1 MEAKR
6 GRIFTQ
12 YTLEHECLFSSSS
25 CKVKGQ
31 YYGIVSLCLKSMCVR
46 GSPCRY
52 LKFYLSGVGA
62 VEHGG
67 FVVPVWGRA
76 WTTCVCMVFKSY
88 NCCQCKFSD
97 RVNLKLWGHLLL
109 VFSNFPG
116 SRTTCLRR
124 EKLTFRHFIVLNMI
138 KKQFSMNTT

>member
-62 VEHGG
+62 VEHGCSLYLSEVG
-67 FVVPVWGRA
+67 LEPPVYVWCLNHTTVVNA
-76 WTTCVCMVFKSY
+76 SF
-88 NCCQCKFSD
+88 
-97 RVNLKLWGHLLL
+97 LI
-109 VFSNFPG
+109 
-116 SRTTCLRR
+116 
-124 EKLTFRHFIVLNMI
+124 E
-138 KKQFSMNTT
+138 